1 MSNFRKATWMLCA
14 AAALLSGIG
23 LMAAC
28 EKDDTKPSAHKF
40 TEKQQE
46 VLNILH
52 GRWQGDIEPSEYL
65 EFTKQFDTNVVVY
78 KHTEEF
84 GQVEDYQYQGTV
96 IHNGITYNYYVTE
109 TAEYLYLY
117 EPERGVLVIAPVLEV
132 LDDTH
137 FRLLYNLYSN
147 VWVTYQKV

>member
-1 MSNFRKATWMLCA
+1 M
-14 AAALLSGIG
+14 
-23 LMAAC
+23 
-28 EKDDTKPSAHKF
+28 
-40 TEKQQE
+40 
-46 VLNILH
+46 
-52 GRWQGDIEPSEYL
+52 
-65 EFTKQFDTNVVVY
+65 VVY

-96 IHNGITYNYYVTE
+96 IHNGTTYNYYVTE